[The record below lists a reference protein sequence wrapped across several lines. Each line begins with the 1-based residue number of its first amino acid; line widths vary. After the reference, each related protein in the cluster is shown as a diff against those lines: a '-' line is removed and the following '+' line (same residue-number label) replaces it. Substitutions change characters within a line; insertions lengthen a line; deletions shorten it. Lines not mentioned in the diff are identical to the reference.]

1 MSALH
6 APCQFRAETGDLAD
20 KRRRS
25 MACMIQRG
33 NLPVPPRRRRT
44 SEERVATGC
53 TNRGHGREG
62 INVKKMDDQIKK
74 FGNWLVDTFQ
84 LLGLFVIGGT
94 IVWAAVHEYMQM
106 IDQGRAGLDG
116 ILLLFIYLELGAMV
130 GIYFKTSHLPVRFL
144 LYIAITALTRLLAI
158 DVKTMPDQHILAITG
173 AIVLL
178 VMAVVAISIVR
189 VKFPEKEPGS

>member
-1 MSALH
+1 
-6 APCQFRAETGDLAD
+6 
-20 KRRRS
+20 
-25 MACMIQRG
+25 MIQPG
-33 NLPVPPRRRRT
+33 ISSAPPGRRRT
-44 SEERVATGC
+44 SEERATMGC
-53 TNRGHGREG
+53 TNPGHGREE
-62 INVKKMDDQIKK
+62 IDVKQIDDKIKK

-84 LLGLFVIGGT
+84 LVGLFVIGGT
-94 IVWAAVHEYMQM
+94 IVWAAVHEYLQM

-158 DVKTMPDQHILAITG
+158 DVKTMPDQHILVITG

-178 VMAVVAISIVR
+178 VMAVATISVVR
-189 VKFPEKEPGS
+189 VKFPEKEP

>member
-1 MSALH
+1 MRSLKGTPSRAR
-6 APCQFRAETGDLAD
+6 FRN
-20 KRRRS
+20 
-25 MACMIQRG
+25 C
-33 NLPVPPRRRRT
+33 PRR
-44 SEERVATGC
+44 EVVD
-53 TNRGHGREG
+53 
-62 INVKKMDDQIKK
+62 VKQVNDHIKK
-74 FGNWLVDTFQ
+74 LGNGLVDAFQ

-94 IVWAAVHEYMQM
+94 VVWAAVVEYLQM

-158 DVKTMPDQHILAITG
+158 DAKTMPDQHILVITG

-178 VMAVVAISIVR
+178 VMAVATISIVR
-189 VKFPEKEPGS
+189 FKFPEKESH

>member
-1 MSALH
+1 
-6 APCQFRAETGDLAD
+6 
-20 KRRRS
+20 
-25 MACMIQRG
+25 MIRIG
-33 NLPVPPRRRRT
+33 IFPVPQGYWCT
-44 SEERVATGC
+44 SAERIAMQR

-62 INVKKMDDQIKK
+62 INVKQIDEQIKK
-74 FGNWLVDTFQ
+74 LGTWLVDTFQ

-94 IVWAAVHEYMQM
+94 IVWAAVHEYLQM
-106 IDQGRAGLDG
+106 IEHGRAGLDG

-158 DVKTMPDQHILAITG
+158 DVKTMADQHILVITG

-178 VMAVVAISIVR
+178 VMAVATISVVR
-189 VKFPEKEPGS
+189 VKFPENEPGS